1 MLSGSATSKL
11 TRNIKFDWPSWWPWW
26 CDCPPNI
33 SIQSS
38 EGRVAH
44 GVWNAF
50 TKLLRIDRAFPHVS
64 RYPLS
69 LGGWIFINTLFNNH
83 KIEREAGVPYCYVGG
98 RKSTNCWY
106 SARVCGR
113 SKGSVEGNFEGT
125 FKESIIR
132 SVLQCTDPL
141 HSKVDIIPRS
151 QVYFLWSDQWRND
164 ESCMKNIDYFLSLSP
179 PRNHDTLLEA
189 IKLVSNLICNMA
201 NVAALSFL
209 PVGSP
214 LATVILCWYLWR
226 SVRSILNK
234 NQARYLF
241 GVE

>member
-1 MLSGSATSKL
+1 MLSGSPTSKL
-11 TRNIKFDWPSWWPWW
+11 TRNWN
-26 CDCPPNI
+26 CGCPPNI

-50 TKLLRIDRAFPHVS
+50 TKLLRIDWTFPHFS

-69 LGGWIFINTLFNNH
+69 LGGWMYIKTLFYNH
-83 KIEREAGVPYCYVGG
+83 KIEREAGVPFWLLFRQEKK
-98 RKSTNCWY
+98 RKLLIFC
-106 SARVCGR
+106 ARVWSIQGIGR
-113 SKGSVEGNFEGT
+113 GEIWGNFQGKQYQERFAT
-125 FKESIIR
+125 YR
-132 SVLQCTDPL
+132 SPSFQSWY
-141 HSKVDIIPRS
+141 HSMVAGI
-151 QVYFLWSDQWRND
+151 FQWKNG
-164 ESCMKNIDYFLSLSP
+164 ESCMKNIGYFLSLSP
-179 PRNHDTLLEA
+179 PRNHDILLEA
-189 IKLVSNLICNMA
+189 IKLVFNLTCNMA

-226 SVRSILNK
+226 SVRSILNSK
-234 NQARYLF
+234 NQAGYLF